1 MLAEKHI
8 SHYAQASGVDSL
20 VAERDVVL
28 TYVLRAMSEHEDPLL
43 SHLAFKGG
51 TCIKK
56 VYFGRTGRFSM
67 DLDFTRV
74 DIRPDKFKSELRSL
88 FDQRE
93 HNGIS
98 FVIEEEWSR
107 DKSCGAVLEYSHAW
121 NSDRFQVEVSFRER
135 PFLSVVDLPLLDE
148 LYFRYCEFE
157 PFKVSCLRKEEV
169 LAEKIRAS
177 FQRIRARDLYDLYLF
192 ATMPRSYDVNK
203 VRTLTVLK
211 CWNSHDPFE
220 PVRLLGRISEEQ
232 YDWSDLQRLVR
243 QKVLPSEKI
252 LIRTVVKH
260 YAYLNDLDLYLQRI
274 VADSRAHREAPLVK
288 KLCSRL

>member
-74 DIRPDKFKSELRSL
+74 DIRQDKFKSELRLL

-107 DKSCGAVLEYSHAW
+107 DNSCGAVLKYSHAW

-157 PFKVSCLRKEEV
+157 PFKVPCLRKEEV

>member
-74 DIRPDKFKSELRSL
+74 DIRPDKFKSELRLL

-107 DKSCGAVLEYSHAW
+107 DNSCGAVLEYSHAW
-121 NSDRFQVEVSFRER
+121 NSDRFQIEVSFRER
-135 PFLSVVDLPLLDE
+135 PFLPVVDLPLLDE